1 MAEQEEQL
9 TYYHTLPIQLRWN
22 DVDRFGH
29 VNNEVYFSFYDMGK
43 SEYFAHVCPNVN
55 WHEYAIVAVHVQA
68 DFLSQIYGTDHIAVQ
83 TAVTEIGNKSF
94 HLTQRV
100 INTDTNEVKCIGTS
114 VMVTYDLIKHES
126 MPLKWEWIQ
135 AICQFEG
142 KDVRKNQRKDLG
154 IKF

>member
-1 MAEQEEQL
+1 MDEKEEQL
-9 TYYHTLPIQLRWN
+9 IYYHTLPIQLRWN

-55 WHEYAIVAVHVQA
+55 WREYGIVAVHVQA
-68 DFLSQIYGTDHIAVQ
+68 DFLSQIYGSDHIAVQ

-100 INTDTNEVKCIGTS
+100 INTDTQEVKCVGTS
-114 VMVTYDLIKHES
+114 VMVTYDLINHES
-126 MPLKWEWIQ
+126 IPLKWEWIQ
-135 AICQFEG
+135 AICRFEG
-142 KDVRKNQRKDLG
+142 KDVRKNKRKKLDL
-154 IKF
+154 